1 MSTSQQ
7 STQYTAMYNTFK
19 TYIHGKDID
28 PSYSL
33 DLNKEKEK
41 SQTAQ
46 QFHTNESNQFKEKYS
61 KTENNFNNSNNLI
74 NSYESNNNNNN
85 KKYELIRNGPM
96 YKITEDERENE
107 ETFHNEEPKFYDEYD
122 EQYVNYF
129 FYFIFILAKYHLLEL
144 QNLLCWRKNLGK
156 CYLSKM

>member
-1 MSTSQQ
+1 MNPSQQ

-28 PSYSL
+28 TSYSL

-41 SQTAQ
+41 SQTVL
-46 QFHTNESNQFKEKYS
+46 QFHTNESNKFNEKLS

-74 NSYESNNNNNN
+74 NSYESNNNNNIQ
-85 KKYELIRNGPM
+85 KYELIRNGPM

-107 ETFHNEEPKFYDEYD
+107 ETFHNEDPKFYDEYD
-122 EQYVNYF
+122 EQYVKYF
-129 FYFIFILAKYHLLEL
+129 LNFIFILAKYYLLEL
-144 QNLLCWRKNLGK
+144 QNCFRWRKNLGK
-156 CYLSKM
+156 SDLS

>member
-1 MSTSQQ
+1 MNSSQQ

-28 PSYSL
+28 TSYSL

-41 SQTAQ
+41 SKTTED
-46 QFHTNESNQFKEKYS
+46 FHPNETNKSTDKFS
-61 KTENNFNNSNNLI
+61 KSENIFMPNYLMNSDD
-74 NSYESNNNNNN
+74 SNNNNNI

-122 EQYVNYF
+122 EQYV
-129 FYFIFILAKYHLLEL
+129 K
-144 QNLLCWRKNLGK
+144 
-156 CYLSKM
+156 

>member
-1 MSTSQQ
+1 MNSSQQ

-28 PSYSL
+28 TSYSL

-41 SQTAQ
+41 SQTTQ
-46 QFHTNESNQFKEKYS
+46 QFHTNESNHFNEKLS
-61 KTENNFNNSNNLI
+61 QTENNFNNTNNLI
-74 NSYESNNNNNN
+74 NSYDSNNNNNI

-122 EQYVNYF
+122 EQYVKYF
-129 FYFIFILAKYHLLEL
+129 FKFYIILAKYYLLEL
-144 QNLLCWRKNLGK
+144 QNRLCWRKNLGK
-156 CYLSKM
+156 SDLS